1 MINRRID
8 RVPGGFTLME
18 LLVVIAVISMLV
30 MIMAPGLNKVMKSAR
45 ALKQKSVLH
54 SLEVGLEFFHDENDG
69 YPQSKVESMDGK
81 GASPLICGA
90 QHLAEALLGRD
101 QRGFDPV
108 SKWYAPKQD
117 TAVKEY
123 ETDPTSLNRRKK
135 LYVELKDSAVVL
147 LEQLYDNYSG
157 DVVYSSDGTGKI
169 LAPVITDIFRQR
181 QVTLPS
187 GQQYFVGNPILYYKA
202 NEGSRD
208 FEWDAPNV
216 KDSRLIYNYDDNAAL
231 IQLGPV
237 RDPANTRHLFDPA
250 EPYSYTDPKGVAKTG
265 TGKQRFYDTIT
276 DHSVQNFRK
285 PYNPQSFLLI
295 SAGYD
300 GIFGTKDDVTNFNY

>member
-8 RVPGGFTLME
+8 REHGGFTLIE
-18 LLVVIAVISMLV
+18 LLVVIAIISMLV
-30 MIMAPGLNKVMKSAR
+30 MIMASGLGKVMKSAK

-69 YPQSKVESMDGK
+69 YPQSKVESSDGN

-108 SKWYAPKQD
+108 SKWYAPKQNA
-117 TAVKEY
+117 AVKEY
-123 ETDPTSLNRRKK
+123 ETDPTSINRRKK

-147 LEQLYDNYSG
+147 LEQLYDGYSG
-157 DVVYSSDGTGKI
+157 DVYSSDGTGKI

-187 GQQYFVGNPILYYKA
+187 GQRYFVGNPILYYKA

-208 FEWDAPNV
+208 FEWDPLPTQE
-216 KDSRLIYNYDDNAAL
+216 SRLIYNYEDNAAL
-231 IQLGPV
+231 ITLGPV
-237 RDPANTRHLFDPA
+237 KDPVDTKHLFDPT

-265 TGKQRFYDTIT
+265 FGKQRFYNTIT
-276 DHSVQNFRK
+276 DPAVQNFRK

>member
-8 RVPGGFTLME
+8 REHGGFTLIE
-18 LLVVIAVISMLV
+18 LLVVIAIISMLV
-30 MIMAPGLNKVMKSAR
+30 MIMASSLGKVMKSGK

-54 SLEVGLEFFHDENDG
+54 ALEVGLEFFHDENDG
-69 YPQSKVESMDGK
+69 YPQSKVESSDGK

-117 TAVKEY
+117 PAVKEY
-123 ETDPTSLNRRKK
+123 QTDPTSLNRRKK
-135 LYVELKDSAVVL
+135 MYVELKDSAVVL
-147 LEQLYDNYSG
+147 LENLYDSYSG
-157 DVVYSSDGTGKI
+157 NVYSSDGTGKI

-181 QVTLPS
+181 QITLPS
-187 GQQYFVGNPILYYKA
+187 GQKYYVGNPILYYKA
-202 NEGSRD
+202 NEASRD
-208 FEWDAPNV
+208 FEWDPLPA
-216 KDSRLIYNYDDNAAL
+216 KESRLIYNYEDNAAL

-237 RDPANTRHLFDPA
+237 KDPANTKHLFDPA
-250 EPYSYTDPKGVAKTG
+250 EPYTYTDPQGAAKTG
-265 TGKQRFYDTIT
+265 TGKQRIYNTIT
-276 DHSVQNFRK
+276 DHSMRTFHK
-285 PYNPQSFLLI
+285 PFNPQSFILI